1 MIPSAFEYMA
11 PTTLQEALS
20 LLSTHKD
27 EAKVLAGGHSLL
39 PLMKLRLAA
48 PAYLIDLG
56 RIPDLAYIRESG
68 GRIQIGPMTT
78 HFMVESS
85 AMLQQ
90 RLMALPE
97 AAGMIGDVQVRNRGT
112 IGGSLAHADPAGD
125 LPAVMQMAETQ
136 FKLIGPGGE
145 RTVPTE
151 QFFVDLLTTA
161 LGPDEILAEI
171 QMDVPPARTGTA
183 YLKVFQKASG
193 FAIVGVATRVT
204 LGADGRICQTARIGI
219 TGVAAKAFRA
229 RGVEQALQGQAIDE
243 AATTAAA
250 EHASDGVEALSDL
263 HASGD
268 YRLALT
274 RVYTKRALLRALT
287 RAQGGTS

>member
-11 PTTLQEALS
+11 PTSLQEALA

-39 PLMKLRLAA
+39 PMMKLRLAT

-68 GRIQIGPMTT
+68 GRLQIGPLTT

-85 AMLQQ
+85 DLLRQ
-90 RLMALPE
+90 RLTALPE

-125 LPAVMQMAETQ
+125 LPAVMQMAEAQ
-136 FKLIGPGGE
+136 FKLISPGGE
-145 RTVPTE
+145 RTVTTE

-161 LGPDEILAEI
+161 LRPDELLTEI
-171 QMDVPPARTGTA
+171 QLEVSPARTGTA
-183 YLKVFQKASG
+183 YMKVFQKASG
-193 FAIVGVATRVT
+193 FAIVGVAARVT
-204 LGADGRICQTARIGI
+204 LGADGRMCQTTRVGI
-219 TGVAAKAFRA
+219 TGVAAAAFRA
-229 RGVEQALQGQAIDE
+229 RGVERALEGRAIDE
-243 AATTAAA
+243 AAITAAA
-250 EHASDGVEALSDL
+250 EQASEGVEALSDL
-263 HASGD
+263 HASGE
-268 YRLALT
+268 YRLALA

>member
-1 MIPSAFEYMA
+1 MIPSAFEYLA
-11 PTTLQEALS
+11 PTTLQEALA

-56 RIPDLAYIRESG
+56 RIPNLAYIREGG
-68 GRIQIGPMTT
+68 GRIQIGPLTT

-85 AMLQQ
+85 DLLRQ
-90 RLMALPE
+90 RLIALPE

-112 IGGSLAHADPAGD
+112 IGGSVAHADPAGD
-125 LPAVMQMAETQ
+125 LPAVMQMAEAQ

-161 LGPDEILAEI
+161 LGPDELLAEI
-171 QMDVPPARTGTA
+171 QLQVPPVRTGTA
-183 YLKVFQKASG
+183 YMKVFQKASG
-193 FAIVGVATRVT
+193 FAIVGVAARVT
-204 LGADGRICQTARIGI
+204 LGADGRVCQTARVGI

-229 RGVEQALQGQAIDE
+229 RGVEQTLEGKALDE
-243 AATTAAA
+243 AAITAAA
-250 EHASDGVEALSDL
+250 EHASDSLEALSDL
-263 HASGD
+263 HASGE
-268 YRLALT
+268 YRLALA
-274 RVYTKRALLRALT
+274 RVYTKRALLRALA

>member
-1 MIPSAFEYMA
+1 MIPSAFEYLA

-27 EAKVLAGGHSLL
+27 AAKVLAGGHSLL
-39 PLMKLRLAA
+39 PMMKLRLAA

-56 RIPDLAYIRESG
+56 RIPHLAYIRENE
-68 GRIQIGPMTT
+68 GRIQIGPLTT
-78 HFMVESS
+78 HYMVESS
-85 AMLQQ
+85 DVLRQ
-90 RLMALPE
+90 RLTALAE

-125 LPAVMQMAETQ
+125 LPAVMQMAEAQ

-145 RTVPTE
+145 RTVAAE

-161 LGPDEILAEI
+161 LGPDELLTEV
-171 QMDVPPARTGTA
+171 DVPVLPAHTGTA
-183 YLKVFQKASG
+183 YMKVFQKASG
-193 FAIVGVATRVT
+193 FAIVGVAARMT
-204 LGADGRICQTARIGI
+204 LEADGRTCQTARIGV
-219 TGVAAKAFRA
+219 TGVAAKSFRA
-229 RGVEQALQGQAIDE
+229 RNVEQALESKAINE
-243 AATTAAA
+243 ATITAAA
-250 EHASDGVEALSDL
+250 EHASEDVEALSDL

-268 YRLALT
+268 YRLALA

>member
-1 MIPSAFEYMA
+1 MIPSAFEYLA

-39 PLMKLRLAA
+39 PMMKLRLAA

-56 RIPDLAYIRESG
+56 HVANLAYVRENE
-68 GRIQIGPMTT
+68 GRIQIGPLTT
-78 HFMVESS
+78 HYMVQSS
-85 AMLQQ
+85 DLLRQ
-90 RLMALPE
+90 RLTALPE
-97 AAGMIGDVQVRNRGT
+97 AAAMIGDVQVRNRGT

-125 LPAVMQMAETQ
+125 LPAVMQMAEAQ

-145 RTVPTE
+145 RTIPTE
-151 QFFVDLLTTA
+151 HFFVDLLTTA
-161 LGPDEILAEI
+161 LGPDELLMEV
-171 QMDVPPARTGTA
+171 DVPVLPAHTGTA
-183 YLKVFQKASG
+183 YMKVFQKASG
-193 FAIVGVATRVT
+193 FAIVGVAARVT
-204 LGADGRICQTARIGI
+204 LGTNGRTCQTVRVGV
-219 TGVAAKAFRA
+219 TGVAAKSFRA
-229 RGVEQALQGQAIDE
+229 RNVEQALEGKAIDE
-243 AATTAAA
+243 AAITAAA
-250 EHASDGVEALSDL
+250 EHASEGVEALADL

-268 YRLALT
+268 YRLALA

>member
-1 MIPSAFEYMA
+1 MIPSTFEYLA

-20 LLSTHKD
+20 LLSAHKE
-27 EAKVLAGGHSLL
+27 EAKLLAGGHSLL
-39 PLMKLRLAA
+39 PMMKLRLAA

-56 RIPDLAYIRESG
+56 RIPDLAYVRESG
-68 GRIQIGPMTT
+68 GQLRIGPLTT

-85 AMLQQ
+85 APVRQHLP
-90 RLMALPE
+90 ALAE

-125 LPAVMQMAETQ
+125 LPAAMQMAEAR
-136 FKLIGPGGE
+136 FKLLGAGGE
-145 RTVPTE
+145 RTVSSE

-161 LGPDEILAEI
+161 LRPDELLAEI
-171 QMDVPPARTGTA
+171 QVAVPPAHTGTA

-193 FAIVGVATRVT
+193 FAIVGVAARIT
-204 LGADGRICQTARIGI
+204 LAADGRVCQAARVGI
-219 TGVAAKAFRA
+219 TGVAAKSFRA
-229 RGVEQALQGQAIDE
+229 RGVERALEGGTVDE
-243 AATTAAA
+243 AALAAAA

-268 YRLALT
+268 YRLALA
-274 RVYTKRALLRALT
+274 RVYTKRALSRALT

>member
-11 PTTLQEALS
+11 PTTLQEAVS

-39 PLMKLRLAA
+39 PMMKLRLAA
-48 PAYLIDLG
+48 PAYVIDLG
-56 RIPDLAYIRESG
+56 RIPDLAYIRENG

-85 AMLQQ
+85 DLLRQ
-90 RLMALPE
+90 RLTALPE

-125 LPAVMQMAETQ
+125 LPAVMQMAEAQ

-145 RTVPTE
+145 RTVAAE

-161 LGPDEILAEI
+161 LSPDELVAEI
-171 QMDVPPARTGTA
+171 QLNVPPARTGTA
-183 YLKVFQKASG
+183 YMKVFQKASG
-193 FAIVGVATRVT
+193 FAIVGVAVRVT
-204 LGADGRICQTARIGI
+204 LGADGRACQVARVGI
-219 TGVAAKAFRA
+219 TGVAAKSFRA
-229 RGVEQALQGQAIDE
+229 SGVEQALEGKGIDE
-243 AATTAAA
+243 AAITAAA
-250 EHASDGVEALSDL
+250 EQASDGVEALSDL
-263 HASGD
+263 HASGE
-268 YRLALT
+268 YRLALA

>member
-11 PTTLQEALS
+11 PTTLQEAIS

-27 EAKVLAGGHSLL
+27 EAKLLAGGHSLL
-39 PLMKLRLAA
+39 PMMKLRLAA

-56 RIPDLAYIRESG
+56 RIPGLAYVREG
-68 GRIQIGPMTT
+68 DGRIQIGPLAT
-78 HFMVESS
+78 HYMLESS
-85 AMLQQ
+85 DLV
-90 RLMALPE
+90 RRHLPALAE
-97 AAGMIGDVQVRNRGT
+97 AAGTIGDVQVRNRGT

-125 LPAVMQMAETQ
+125 LPAAMQMAEAQ
-136 FKLIGPGGE
+136 FKLMGPAGE
-145 RTVPTE
+145 RTVSTE

-161 LGPDEILAEI
+161 LRPDELLAEI
-171 QMDVPPARTGTA
+171 HVAMPPAHTGSA

-193 FAIVGVATRVT
+193 FAIVGVAASIT
-204 LGADGRICQTARIGI
+204 LSPDGRVCQTARVGI
-219 TGVAAKAFRA
+219 TGVAAKSFRA
-229 RGVEQALQGQAIDE
+229 RGVEHALEGEAIDE
-243 AATTAAA
+243 AAITAAA

-268 YRLALT
+268 YRLALA

>member
-1 MIPSAFEYMA
+1 MIPSAFEYLT

-39 PLMKLRLAA
+39 PMMKLRLAA

-56 RIPDLAYIRESG
+56 RIPNLAYIRESE
-68 GRIQIGPMTT
+68 GRIQIGPLTT
-78 HFMVESS
+78 HYMVESS
-85 AMLQQ
+85 DLLRQ
-90 RLMALPE
+90 RLTALPE

-125 LPAVMQMAETQ
+125 LPAVMQMAEAQ

-161 LGPDEILAEI
+161 LGPDELLTEVYVP
-171 QMDVPPARTGTA
+171 VPPARTGTA
-183 YLKVFQKASG
+183 YVKVFQKASG
-193 FAIVGVATRVT
+193 FAIVGVAARVT
-204 LGADGRICQTARIGI
+204 LGADGRACQTARVGI
-219 TGVAAKAFRA
+219 TGVAAKSFRA
-229 RGVEQALQGQAIDE
+229 RGVEQALEGKAIDE
-243 AATTAAA
+243 AAITAAA
-250 EHASDGVEALSDL
+250 EHASEGVEALSDL

-268 YRLALT
+268 YRLALA

-287 RAQGGTS
+287 RAPGGTS

>member
-136 FKLIGPGGE
+136 FKLIGSGGE

-161 LGPDEILAEI
+161 LGPDEILTEI

-193 FAIVGVATRVT
+193 FAIVGVAARVT
-204 LGADGRICQTARIGI
+204 LGADGRTCQTARIGI

-229 RGVEQALQGQAIDE
+229 RGVEQALQGQAVDE
-243 AATTAAA
+243 AAITAAA

-263 HASGD
+263 HAAGD

>member
-11 PTTLQEALS
+11 PMTVQEAVS

-27 EAKVLAGGHSLL
+27 EAKLLAGGHSLL
-39 PLMKLRLAA
+39 PMMKLRLAA

-68 GRIQIGPMTT
+68 GRLHIGPMTT

-85 AMLQQ
+85 EMLRQ
-90 RLMALPE
+90 RLTALPE
-97 AAGMIGDVQVRNRGT
+97 AAGVIGDVQVRNRGT
-112 IGGSLAHADPAGD
+112 VGGSMAHADPAGD
-125 LPAVMQMAETQ
+125 LPAVMQMAEAQ

-145 RTVPTE
+145 RTVAAD

-161 LGPDEILAEI
+161 LGPDELLAEI
-171 QMDVPPARTGTA
+171 QIPVPPARTGTA
-183 YLKVFQKASG
+183 YMKVFQKASG
-193 FAIVGVATRVT
+193 FAIVGVAARLT
-204 LGADGRICQTARIGI
+204 LGADGRTCQMARVGI

-229 RGVEQALQGQAIDE
+229 RGVEQALEGKSTDE
-243 AATTAAA
+243 EVITTAA
-250 EHASDGVEALSDL
+250 EHTSDGVDALSDL
-263 HASGD
+263 HASGE
-268 YRLALT
+268 YRLALA

-287 RAQGGTS
+287 RAQGRAP

>member
-27 EAKVLAGGHSLL
+27 DAKVLAGGHSLL
-39 PLMKLRLAA
+39 PMMKLRLAA

-68 GRIQIGPMTT
+68 GRIRIGPMTT
-78 HFMVESS
+78 HYMVESS

-90 RLMALPE
+90 RLVALPE

-125 LPAVMQMAETQ
+125 LPAVMQMAEAQ

-161 LGPDEILAEI
+161 LGPAEILAEI

-193 FAIVGVATRVT
+193 FAIVGVAARVT
-204 LGADGRICQTARIGI
+204 LGADGRTCQTASIGI

-243 AATTAAA
+243 AAITAAA

-263 HASGD
+263 HAAGD
-268 YRLALT
+268 YRLALS

>member
-1 MIPSAFEYMA
+1 MIPSAFEYLA
-11 PTTLQEALS
+11 PTTLQEAIS

-27 EAKVLAGGHSLL
+27 EAKLLAGGHSLL
-39 PLMKLRLAA
+39 PMMKLRLAA

-56 RIPDLAYIRESG
+56 RIPNLAYIRESG
-68 GRIQIGPMTT
+68 GRIQIGSMTT

-85 AMLQQ
+85 DTLRQ
-90 RLMALPE
+90 RLTALPE
-97 AAGMIGDVQVRNRGT
+97 AAGTIGDVQVRNRGT

-125 LPAVMQMAETQ
+125 LPAVMQMAEAQ
-136 FKLIGPGGE
+136 LRLIGPGGE
-145 RTVPTE
+145 RTLPTE

-171 QMDVPPARTGTA
+171 QVDVPPARTGTA

-193 FAIVGVATRVT
+193 FAIVGVAARVT
-204 LGADGRICQTARIGI
+204 LAADGRTCQIARIGI

-229 RGVEQALQGQAIDE
+229 RGVEQALEGQAID
-243 AATTAAA
+243 AAAIIAAA
-250 EHASDGVEALSDL
+250 EHASDDVEALSDL
-263 HASGD
+263 HASGE

-274 RVYTKRALLRALT
+274 RVYTKRVLLRALT

>member
-39 PLMKLRLAA
+39 PMMKLRLAA

-85 AMLQQ
+85 AVLQQ
-90 RLMALPE
+90 RLVALSE

-125 LPAVMQMAETQ
+125 LPAVMQMAEAQ

-145 RTVPTE
+145 RTVRTE

-161 LGPDEILAEI
+161 LGPDELLTEI
-171 QMDVPPARTGTA
+171 QVDVPPARTGTA

-193 FAIVGVATRVT
+193 FAIVGVAARVT
-204 LGADGRICQTARIGI
+204 LGADGRTCQTACIGI

-243 AATTAAA
+243 AAITAAA

-274 RVYTKRALLRALT
+274 HVYTKRALLRALT

>member
-136 FKLIGPGGE
+136 FKLIGSGGE

-171 QMDVPPARTGTA
+171 QLDVPPARTGTA

-193 FAIVGVATRVT
+193 FAIVGVAARVT
-204 LGADGRICQTARIGI
+204 LGADGRTCQTARIGI

-243 AATTAAA
+243 AAITAAA

-263 HASGD
+263 HAAGD